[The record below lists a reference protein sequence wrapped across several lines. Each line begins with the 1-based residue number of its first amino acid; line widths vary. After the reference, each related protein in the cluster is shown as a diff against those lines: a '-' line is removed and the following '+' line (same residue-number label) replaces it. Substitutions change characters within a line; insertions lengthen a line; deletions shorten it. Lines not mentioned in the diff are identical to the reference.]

1 MSAATIYSA
10 VMRQDWRWEIGPME
24 NQEKC
29 LSTSQLMDYLAIS
42 HSSIYRLMAKGMPN
56 IMFGSVHRFPR
67 DQVVGSLENQSVNKL
82 NSREKPLAET

>member
-1 MSAATIYSA
+1 MPQHQPANGLPSNIA
-10 VMRQDWRWEIGPME
+10 
-24 NQEKC
+24 
-29 LSTSQLMDYLAIS
+29 QLD
-42 HSSIYRLMAKGMPN
+42 YRLMAKGMPN